1 MTKNSA
7 LSTFL
12 IGSVAIIILGIMIV
26 IVTEIDQNQ
35 VTFQS
40 PTTYEQEQINLIE
53 HLYQNAPKA
62 NDLPL
67 QESSLQESAHQSG
80 TAIDTAPPLSA
91 EPLSTETTRLLQ
103 TEIDAYQ
110 PRYVPT
116 PQFDNAYNVW
126 GNTNSL
132 EQNYE
137 PYYSLK
143 NNPWSPYYKPGY

>member
-12 IGSVAIIILGIMIV
+12 IGSVAIIILGIMLV
-26 IVTEIDQNQ
+26 IVTEIDQNP
-35 VTFQS
+35 VTFQT
-40 PTTYEQEQINLIE
+40 PITYEQEQTNLIE
-53 HLYQNAPKA
+53 HLYLDVPKA
-62 NDLPL
+62 DDRTV
-67 QESSLQESAHQSG
+67 QESAHQTG
-80 TAIDTAPPLSA
+80 TAIDTPPSLSA

-116 PQFDNAYNVW
+116 PQFDNAYNAW
-126 GNTNSL
+126 GNTNTS
-132 EQNYE
+132 EQSYE

>member
-1 MTKNSA
+1 M
-7 LSTFL
+7 L
-12 IGSVAIIILGIMIV
+12 V

-53 HLYQNAPKA
+53 HLYQSNPKDVDSA
-62 NDLPL
+62 L
-67 QESSLQESAHQSG
+67 QESPHQTVTSINTPPSQSAQ
-80 TAIDTAPPLSA
+80 ALS
-91 EPLSTETTRLLQ
+91 SETTRLLQ

-116 PQFDNAYNVW
+116 PQFDNAYDVW
-126 GNTNSL
+126 GNTNTS